1 MAEKRILIA
10 EDDRATRDSWSELLG
25 SWGYKVEVTEDGQQA
40 LEAVLAHRPQVV
52 LADLKMARK
61 DGLTLLREIREAGM
75 DLAVVM
81 ISGEG
86 DIPDAVSAMKLGAY
100 DYLRKPIDVAHL
112 KTLLGNIID
121 HLSVREE
128 NDRLRRRLLG
138 EGELGPMIGRS
149 LAMRRVLTLIDQ
161 VAPTDA
167 SAIITGE
174 SGTGKELVAKTIHE
188 LSSAAKAHI
197 SRSIARRFPR
207 PSWRAS
213 CSGMSVA
220 LHRGGLSP

>member
-1 MAEKRILIA
+1 MKFA
-10 EDDRATRDSWSELLG
+10 
-25 SWGYKVEVTEDGQQA
+25 
-40 LEAVLAHRPQVV
+40 
-52 LADLKMARK
+52 
-61 DGLTLLREIREAGM
+61 EAGL

-100 DYLRKPIDVAHL
+100 DYLRKPIDPAHL
-112 KTLLGNIID
+112 KTLLISNIVD

-138 EGELGPMIGRS
+138 EGELGPMIGHS

-167 SAIITGE
+167 SAIVTRGKRAPWQRAGGE
-174 SGTGKELVAKTIHE
+174 DDPMSCP
-188 LSSAAKAHI
+188 SAARVPI
-197 SRSIARRFPR
+197 SR
-207 PSWRAS
+207 
-213 CSGMSVA
+213 
-220 LHRGGLSP
+220 